1 MKRKTYNN
9 VLKATKMI
17 EAKGYNFEE
26 ASQIALNIFNDY
38 ENGEKS
44 IEFYINKVATK
55 EDWLNDQ
62 KKYGYLFQGGMKSYH
77 TGY

>member
-17 EAKGYNFEE
+17 EAKGYNFDE
-26 ASQIALNIFNDY
+26 ASQIAINIFDDY
-38 ENGEKS
+38 ANSNNS
-44 IEFYINKVATK
+44 IEFYMDKVVTK
-55 EDWLNDQ
+55 EEWIADQ
-62 KKYGYLFQGGMKSYH
+62 KKYGYLFQGGMKSYP